1 MSLLPHSTKVGP
13 QSGWLGNKPKDPPR
27 IFAAV
32 VVGRDQSAVMLLK
45 RESRGAQDHKW
56 PVGGP
61 PCIISDGGSAAEI
74 TKCVSSLSIYLSSVI
89 P

>member
-1 MSLLPHSTKVGP
+1 M
-13 QSGWLGNKPKDPPR
+13 GNKPKDPPR

-45 RESRGAQDHKW
+45 RERDRGAQDHKW